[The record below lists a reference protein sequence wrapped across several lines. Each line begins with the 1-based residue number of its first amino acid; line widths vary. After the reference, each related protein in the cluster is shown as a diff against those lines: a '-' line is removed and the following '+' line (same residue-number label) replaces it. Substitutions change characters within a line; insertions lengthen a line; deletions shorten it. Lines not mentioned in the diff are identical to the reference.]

1 MGSCV
6 VSNARVV
13 KWIGA
18 ITAVNIGI
26 VLALTQCA
34 MFEDLRPAPAFQPA
48 DTPYGNYLAARHATN
63 LNDSDAAAS
72 YYRKALKFDP
82 GNIELIERT
91 LAAEV
96 SAGNLDAAANLAER
110 IVGRIPDARL
120 PNLVLGIRD
129 LRDAGYARARAAFD
143 RIKDN
148 PAAEVAARLGT
159 AYAFFSEGNLEA
171 ARKSL
176 QALGDMSGAEA
187 FLLYQRAIL
196 EDLSGQPE
204 AALENFRNASSLTD
218 GEAQRIVQAYG
229 NHLARMGRTAEAL
242 ALFRDFLKKYPD
254 NPVMQGEFDRIK
266 AGGAPRRVVSNARE
280 GLAETLYGIAS
291 NLAEGKSIEVPVF
304 YLQLALALD
313 PEHELSL
320 SLLGERLELAE
331 RYEQAISAYR
341 RIPASS
347 PVHAGAQ
354 QQIARNLVTLKR
366 PDEALKVLKAAL
378 DGTRNDIDTWSAIG
392 DIHRGEE
399 KYKDALAAYNRAIDL
414 IDTPREH
421 HWIHFYARGITHE
434 RSGNWS
440 FAEGDLKRSLALR
453 PDNPEVM
460 NYLAYSWV
468 DRGKNIDEALGMLS
482 QAVALRPED
491 GFIVDSLGW
500 AYFKLGNYAA
510 ALRWL
515 EKAVYLEPGEATIND
530 HLGDAYWKMGRRE
543 EARFQWQHAL
553 DLGPEEDEEPRI
565 RRKLEQG
572 LVDEPAAS
580 APNRKK
586 D

>member
-1 MGSCV
+1 M
-6 VSNARVV
+6 SNARVV
-13 KWIGA
+13 KWIGV

-26 VLALTQCA
+26 VLALTQCT
-34 MFEDLRPAPAFQPA
+34 MLETLRPPPAFQPA
-48 DTPYGNYLAARHATN
+48 DTPYGNYLAARYATN

-72 YYRKALKFDP
+72 FYRKALKFDP
-82 GNIELIERT
+82 GNIELTERT

-96 SAGNLDAAANLAER
+96 SAGNLDAAADLAER
-110 IVGRIPDARL
+110 IVGRIPDAKL
-120 PNLVLGIRD
+120 PNLVLGIRA

-148 PAAEVAARLGT
+148 PAAEVAARLGI
-159 AYAFFSEGNLEA
+159 AYAFFSEGNIDA

-176 QALGDMSGAEA
+176 QALGNMSGAEA

-204 AALENFRNASSLTD
+204 AAREHFRNASSLTD

-242 ALFRDFLKKYPD
+242 AVFRDFLKKYPD
-254 NPVMQGEFDRIK
+254 NPVMQGELDRIER
-266 AGGAPRRVVSNARE
+266 GGAPRRVVANARE

-291 NLAEGKSIEVPVF
+291 NLAEGKAIEVPVF

-313 PEHELSL
+313 PGHELSL
-320 SLLGERLELAE
+320 SLLGERLELGG
-331 RYEQAISAYR
+331 RHEQAINAYR

-354 QQIARNLVTLKR
+354 QQIARNLVILKR
-366 PDEALKVLKAAL
+366 PDEALKVLRAAL
-378 DGTRNDIDTWSAIG
+378 DGSRNDVDTWSALG
-392 DIHRGEE
+392 DVYRGEE
-399 KYKDALAAYNRAIDL
+399 KFKDAIAAYDRAIDL

-421 HWIHFYARGITHE
+421 HWIHFYARGIAHE

-440 FAEGDLKRSLALR
+440 LAEGDLKRSLALR
-453 PDNPEVM
+453 PNNPEVM

-468 DRGKNIDEALGMLS
+468 DRGKNIQEALVMLR

-500 AYFKLGNYAA
+500 AYYKLGNYAD

-530 HLGDAYWKMGRRE
+530 HLGDAYWKMGRRD

-553 DLGPEEDEEPRI
+553 DLGPEEGEEPRI
-565 RRKLEQG
+565 RRKLKEG
-572 LVDEPAAS
+572 LVDEPPAAV
-580 APNRKK
+580 PKPGK